1 MPGEKLKLN
10 KTSKPMNDKPVSRR
24 QERERE
30 RFTDFKREK
39 Q

>member
-10 KTSKPMNDKPVSRR
+10 KTSKPKNDKPVSRR

-30 RFTDFKREK
+30 REVHRF
-39 Q
+39 